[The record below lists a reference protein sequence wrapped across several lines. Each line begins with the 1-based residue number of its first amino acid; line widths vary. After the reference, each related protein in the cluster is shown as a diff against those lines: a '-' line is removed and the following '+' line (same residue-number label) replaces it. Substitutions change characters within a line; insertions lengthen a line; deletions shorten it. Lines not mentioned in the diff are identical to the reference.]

1 MKQKTKNK
9 IVKLLGPCLINILI
23 GSLRIHGI
31 DKKYQANA
39 KKKYGTVIYAF
50 WHNRLLILSYAH
62 RFENIHILISKH
74 KDGEY
79 IALAISGLG
88 YKSIRGSTTRGGMRA
103 MVELNRAASQ
113 YDIGI
118 TPDGP
123 SGPKEEVQDGILY
136 LAYKTGKPIIPVSC
150 NAKYKW
156 VLNSWDNF
164 IIPKLLSPAKIIYG
178 KPIFVNK
185 KEELSSKKELLR
197 KSLINLGKKI
207 GY

>member
-23 GSLRIHGI
+23 GSLRIQRI
-31 DKKYQANA
+31 NKKYVDSV

-50 WHNRLLILSYAH
+50 WHSRLLILSYAH
-62 RFENIHILISKH
+62 RFENIHILVSKH

-79 IALAISGLG
+79 IALAASGLG
-88 YKSIRGSTTRGGMRA
+88 YKAIRGSTKRGGMRA
-103 MVELNRAASQ
+103 MKELIDVASQ

-123 SGPKEEVQDGILY
+123 RGPKEKVQDGILY

-150 NAKYKW
+150 NAKYKC

-164 IIPKLLSPAKIIYG
+164 IIPKLFSPTKIIYG
-178 KPIFVNK
+178 KPIFV
-185 KEELSSKKELLR
+185 SKKDEIDFKRESLR
-197 KSLINLGKKI
+197 KGLIDLGKKI
-207 GY
+207 GC